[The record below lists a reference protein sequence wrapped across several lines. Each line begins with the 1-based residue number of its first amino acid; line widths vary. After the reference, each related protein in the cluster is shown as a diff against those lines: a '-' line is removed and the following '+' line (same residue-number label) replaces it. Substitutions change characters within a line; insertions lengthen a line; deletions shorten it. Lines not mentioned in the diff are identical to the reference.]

1 MSVIDFLQ
9 PWATDGDRRF
19 TSALRRLVARSSL
32 RPDAVDVE
40 SIDPDPALFGYFAA
54 DPASR
59 SATLE
64 QLVVG
69 SLPSDARPP
78 CVSAV
83 VDPAGVAHVPRVGYA
98 RALPRDDRRSAV
110 APVFTHDVE
119 AERRLQDGPQCIV
132 HAVPT
137 VADRL
142 MAATGHADNR
152 VNESCVRYFDELEA
166 AWRVIG
172 DLQPELQALLRTSV
186 RHVVLFH
193 DERCNS
199 FADAAYYGGV
209 FCNMH
214 LGRGKAFIAEDLAHQ
229 GGHNVLMAA
238 ASRPDTW
245 FEVDAASTPV
255 DGAGEHGRNLYV
267 LWHGTVTEALMSEL
281 LRRWLRSSL
290 VEPELEH
297 ELEGRYAFVYKRFE
311 SDLAT
316 LVRHAD
322 VMTLTGR
329 DLLQDLQKAQAQ
341 QVDENASWVADV
353 DVSNQGYNFSYER
366 FCERHP
372 GGAMG
377 VSRAVAR

>member
-1 MSVIDFLQ
+1 MSVIEHLQ

-32 RPDAVDVE
+32 GLDAVDVE
-40 SIDPDPALFGYFAA
+40 GIEPDPALFGYFAA

-69 SLPSDARPP
+69 ALPPDARPS
-78 CVSAV
+78 CVPAV
-83 VDPAGVAHVPRVGYA
+83 VDSAGVAHLPQVGYA
-98 RALPRDDRRSAV
+98 RTPPPNGDQPRVAAV
-110 APVFTHDVE
+110 STGDVE
-119 AERRLQDGPQCIV
+119 AERRIPGGPQCIV

-137 VADRL
+137 VAGSL
-142 MAATGHADNR
+142 ESATGHADNR
-152 VNESCVRYFDELEA
+152 VDESCVRHVDELQA

-172 DLQPELQALLRTSV
+172 DLQPDLQALLRTSV

-193 DERCNS
+193 DEQCNS

-214 LGRGKAFIAEDLAHQ
+214 LGRGRAFLAEDLAHQ
-229 GGHNVLMAA
+229 GGHNVLMAG
-238 ASRPDTW
+238 ASRPHTW

-281 LRRWLRSSL
+281 LGRWLRSDA

-297 ELEGRYAFVYKRFE
+297 ELRGRYAFVYKRFE

-316 LVRHAD
+316 LVQHRGA
-322 VMTLTGR
+322 MTPTGR
-329 DLLQDLQKAQAQ
+329 ELLRELRQAQAQ

-353 DVSNQGYNFSYER
+353 DVANQGYNFSYER

-372 GGAMG
+372 GERLAL
-377 VSRAVAR
+377 SRAAG